1 MFTAFLDACVL
12 LPVSLAD
19 TLLRAAEAGLY
30 RPVWS
35 PTVLDEVRRAFVRV
49 HPDVPPSRIDS
60 RLRAADRHFPDAS
73 ARGYE
78 PLIATIELRDPDDRH
93 VVAAAVIAGADAI
106 VTANLSDFP
115 LVSLEPLGLHA
126 VSPDDFLLDLLDL
139 APATMVQIVH
149 EQARATSR
157 PPLDF
162 TDVLISLGKAGVAG
176 FASTV
181 RDMDT
186 ADQG

>member
-30 RPVWS
+30 RPAWS
-35 PTVLDEVRRAFVRV
+35 PTVVDEVRRAFVRV
-49 HPDVPPSRIDS
+49 HPDLPPARIDA
-60 RLRAADRHFPDAS
+60 RLRAADRQFPDAS

-78 PLIATIELRDPDDRH
+78 PLVATVELPDPDDRH
-93 VVAAAVIAGADAI
+93 VVAAAVVAGADAI

-115 LVSLEPLGLHA
+115 ATALEPFGLHA

-139 APATMVQIVH
+139 APATMAQIVH
-149 EQARATSR
+149 DQASATSR

-162 TDVLISLGKAGVAG
+162 ADVVISLGKAGVAE
-176 FASTV
+176 FAAAV
-181 RDMDT
+181 REATDERI
-186 ADQG
+186 